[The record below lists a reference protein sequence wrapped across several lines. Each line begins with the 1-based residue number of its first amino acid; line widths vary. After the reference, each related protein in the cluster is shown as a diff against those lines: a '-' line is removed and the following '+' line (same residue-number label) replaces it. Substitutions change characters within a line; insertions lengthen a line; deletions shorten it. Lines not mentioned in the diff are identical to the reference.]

1 MAPVIDTNVLIDV
14 VKGNSSVKRI
24 LREHSSE
31 SACITVINRYE
42 FLRGIY
48 TSVSRIDRKE
58 MLLEFL
64 DQFKVYGF
72 TTKTAGL
79 CAEIYSRLK
88 ENGLL
93 INELDIII
101 LGICAENH
109 ESIITCDKDFLE
121 AGEISGVKVHLSLP

>member
-48 TSVSRIDRKE
+48 TSVSRTDRRE
-58 MLLEFL
+58 VLLEFL
-64 DQFKVYGF
+64 DQFKVYGL
-72 TTKTAGL
+72 TSKTAGL

>member
-72 TTKTAGL
+72 TTKTAGV

-88 ENGLL
+88 ENGL
-93 INELDIII
+93 
-101 LGICAENH
+101 
-109 ESIITCDKDFLE
+109 
-121 AGEISGVKVHLSLP
+121 

>member
-72 TTKTAGL
+72 TSKTAEL
-79 CAEIYSRLK
+79 CAEIYSKLR
-88 ENGLL
+88 ENGSL

>member
-1 MAPVIDTNVLIDV
+1 
-14 VKGNSSVKRI
+14 
-24 LREHSSE
+24 
-31 SACITVINRYE
+31 
-42 FLRGIY
+42 
-48 TSVSRIDRKE
+48 